1 MKILVVDDNN
11 SITDL
16 LSRYFKKKGH
26 DCITANDG
34 KEGLLQCIHN
44 KFDAII
50 LDLAMPGFT
59 GADFLDSLIQEG
71 SIKEQKIIVI
81 TAMPLGDIKID
92 DRRHGICEVLPK
104 PLNLN
109 VLLKKLESL
118 NVVA

>member
-11 SITDL
+11 SITEL
-16 LSRYFKKKGH
+16 LAKFFKAKGH
-26 DCITANDG
+26 DCITTNNG
-34 KEGLLQCIHN
+34 EEGLSLCLKN
-44 KFDAII
+44 KFDAIV

-71 SIKEQKIIVI
+71 NIKEQKIIVI
-81 TAMPLGDIKID
+81 TAMPIGDIKID
-92 DRRHGICEVLPK
+92 DRRHGVCEVLPK